1 MAASVK
7 RERSTNWSLAE
18 ITVLTDF
25 VEKNEEVLKAKQSNL
40 ITNAKKNSKWTEVT
54 DLVNAVGVQRRL
66 VEQVRFKWGN
76 LQQGA
81 KKTFTE
87 ARKHARKTG
96 GGPPPKPP
104 TAAEEKIID
113 LMKDKPNFCGIA
125 GGFESSMPG
134 TTEDI
139 PCSSKSASTT
149 SLSSV
154 SECSEAATQQPSER
168 EATTQQPSEK
178 EATTQQAS
186 NEEAEMQ
193 QESSVESKSE
203 PASEGDIISPP
214 PAQAKRRKV
223 SLEQLQK
230 MQYEVLCCQKKN
242 FELQNMKLLRDLER
256 TDLEKK
262 NIQLQNAKLAL
273 QIECLKQTVSQNEN
287 ALLALHAITDE

>member
-1 MAASVK
+1 MAASASVK

-25 VEKNEEVLKAKQSNL
+25 VEKNEAVLKAKQSNL
-40 ITNAKKNSKWTEVT
+40 ITNAKKNSKWAEVT
-54 DLVNAVGVQRRL
+54 DLVNAAGVQRRS
-66 VEQVRFKWGN
+66 VEQVKFKWGN

-113 LMKDKPNFCGIA
+113 LMKDKPNFSGIA

-149 SLSSV
+149 TFSSI
-154 SECSEAATQQPSER
+154 SESTTQQSSEE
-168 EATTQQPSEK
+168 EATTQQSCEE
-178 EATTQQAS
+178 EADTQQDETAI
-186 NEEAEMQ
+186 
-193 QESSVESKSE
+193 ESRRE
-203 PASEGDIISPP
+203 PASEVDTISPAP
-214 PAQAKRRKV
+214 SAQAKRRKI
-223 SLEQLQK
+223 SLDQLQK
-230 MQYEVLCCQKKN
+230 MQYE
-242 FELQNMKLLRDLER
+242 NMKLIKDLQR

-262 NIQLQNAKLAL
+262 NIELQNTKLVL

-287 ALLALHAITDE
+287 AFLALQAITDE